1 MCNLFQEKMN
11 ATTQYGR
18 KLSVRRDK
26 NKETIIVLGYD
37 ECIFRQYE
45 LTNKSWN
52 GGEGQKSITL
62 KDLGQGI
69 MISTFQSRAFGF
81 GMDLSEQ
88 QLEEINF
95 SRDGKKYADESA
107 AIAK

>member
-1 MCNLFQEKMN
+1 MV
-11 ATTQYGR
+11 GH
-18 KLSVRRDK
+18 
-26 NKETIIVLGYD
+26 D
-37 ECIFRQYE
+37 ECIFRQCA

-52 GGEGQKSITL
+52 GPQGQKTITP

-81 GMDLSEQ
+81 GMVLSEQ

-95 SRDGKKYADESA
+95 FVRARNMQMKVLQLQNEAVHKKSLPKALC
-107 AIAK
+107 IRV